1 MTQAPESE
9 FFTEDGKAVA
19 DRVYVEKGWGR
30 KGFSIERLCNEL
42 GELHTQLD
50 SLKASNEAQI
60 NEIRVAIAR
69 MMPDRAHL
77 LPKQGAAS
85 PSSTSPFAEMVRA
98 TSASHKAAM
107 DQLRTGNSETRPTV
121 KESLTT
127 DASSLVKQL
136 AVSLAQPG
144 NCTWDE
150 MAADVLREVATWLK
164 REGIEAW
171 AAECAHKLLEEADR
185 D

>member
-19 DRVYVEKGWGR
+19 DRVYVEKEWGS
-30 KGFSIERLCNEL
+30 KFSIERLCNEL
-42 GELHTQLD
+42 GELHAQLD

-60 NEIRVAIAR
+60 NEVKVTIAR

-98 TSASHKAAM
+98 TSAAHRAAM
-107 DQLRTGNSETRPTV
+107 DQIRTGGNEARPTV
-121 KESLTT
+121 KESLTA
-127 DASSLVKQL
+127 DGNSLVKRL
-136 AVSLAQPG
+136 AVSLAKPG
-144 NCTWDE
+144 NCTWDG

-164 REGIEAW
+164 QEGIEAW
-171 AAECAHKLLEEADR
+171 AADRLLEQIDH